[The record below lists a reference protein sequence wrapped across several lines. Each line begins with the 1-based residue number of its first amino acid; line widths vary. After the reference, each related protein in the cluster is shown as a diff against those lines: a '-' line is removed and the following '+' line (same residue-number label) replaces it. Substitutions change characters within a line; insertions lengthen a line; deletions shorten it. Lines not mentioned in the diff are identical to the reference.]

1 MNHISQKLRVLIW
14 LNSEMTY
21 FPSNFN
27 PKFLMYKR
35 TGPYYKKKIS
45 LIHCSSLVE
54 IPTSITTITSLTSLD
69 LSGCSSLVKLPDNI
83 ETFTEPNHINLS
95 GCSSLVEIP
104 SSIVNAKNLQKLDLS
119 NCLSLVELPS
129 SIGNAINLQKLD
141 RSRCSSLLVSL
152 PPLPEDCESLER
164 LDCSFDNPD
173 ICLNFV
179 NCFKLNQEARD
190 LISLTPTN
198 GYAVFPGTEVPQC
211 FTYRSSGSSLTVKL
225 IQKSLGISTKFK
237 ACIL

>member
-1 MNHISQKLRVLIW
+1 M
-14 LNSEMTY
+14 
-21 FPSNFN
+21 
-27 PKFLMYKR
+27 
-35 TGPYYKKKIS
+35 KK
-45 LIHCSSLVE
+45 
-54 IPTSITTITSLTSLD
+54 
-69 LSGCSSLVKLPDNI
+69 
-83 ETFTEPNHINLS
+83 
-95 GCSSLVEIP
+95 
-104 SSIVNAKNLQKLDLS
+104 
-119 NCLSLVELPS
+119 
-129 SIGNAINLQKLD
+129 
-141 RSRCSSLLVSL
+141 LVSL

-237 ACIL
+237 ACILSADLDGNNYPHWSQASVCCSIMSRGNALTACYRSLGRVIPGHLYTFEVEVETGELTSNELRKARRMGDKRMWDASTLGGPFPSCWNKP